1 MHTYI
6 DSKIRFS
13 FFAILFDLAH
23 EQQRRK
29 RKEQGTHT
37 YTDEF
42 SSTVRRCGRK
52 NEANG
57 RIQSRFNTTV
67 FIGVCSKKISERK
80 EREEGEGEG
89 EGEEKEHS
97 ELKCR
102 LYDRRIFREER
113 MNEK

>member
-29 RKEQGTHT
+29 RKEQDTH
-37 YTDEF
+37 TDEF

-80 EREEGEGEG
+80 ER
-89 EGEEKEHS
+89 GEE
-97 ELKCR
+97 
-102 LYDRRIFREER
+102 DEER
-113 MNEK
+113 VREKKKNIRS